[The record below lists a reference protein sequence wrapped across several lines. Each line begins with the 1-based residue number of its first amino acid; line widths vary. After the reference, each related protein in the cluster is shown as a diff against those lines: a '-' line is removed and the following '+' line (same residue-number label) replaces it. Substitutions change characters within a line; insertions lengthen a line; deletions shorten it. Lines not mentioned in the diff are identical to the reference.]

1 MAIMKK
7 IFGALLIC
15 GLLTV
20 PMAQAAKTK
29 TPKVH
34 RSKQEKK
41 QASLAKKANT
51 KARRQAQRQA
61 KNQAKG
67 QAKARKSV

>member
-1 MAIMKK
+1 MKK

-29 TPKVH
+29 APKVH
-34 RSKQEKK
+34 QSKQVKK
-41 QASLAKKANT
+41 QAKVAKKANT
-51 KARRQAQRQA
+51 KARKQAQRQA
-61 KNQAKG
+61 KNQAKS
-67 QAKARKSV
+67 AKSA